1 MTSIIKNS
9 HADLSLPHSTPGM
22 RIGLFGGSFNPAH
35 EGHRLVTRQA
45 LKRLGLDAIWWL
57 VTPGNPLKDHSELKP
72 LSERIAA
79 ARNLMDH
86 PRVRITGFEAKHGFK
101 YSYDTLA
108 YLKQTLPG
116 RKFVWIMGAD
126 NLVSFHKW
134 DRWQDMA
141 QLMPIAVYVRPGATH
156 NAPFAPA
163 AQAMA
168 RWRVDET
175 DAARFAD
182 MPAPA
187 WIYLHGIM
195 SDLSSTQLR
204 QGAKR
209 RG

>member
-1 MTSIIKNS
+1 MTRILQHS
-9 HADLSLPHSTPGM
+9 HADLSLPNSAPGM

-35 EGHRLVTRQA
+35 NGHRLVSRQA
-45 LKRLGLDAIWWL
+45 LKRLNLDAIWWL
-57 VTPGNPLKDHSELKP
+57 VTPGNPLKDHGDLKP
-72 LSERIAA
+72 LAERIAA
-79 ARNLMDH
+79 ARQLASH
-86 PRVRITGFEAKHGFK
+86 PKVRVTGFEAKHGFK

-126 NLVSFHKW
+126 NLVGFHKW

-141 QLMPIAVYVRPGATH
+141 KLMPIAVYVRPGATH
-156 NAPFAPA
+156 SAPFAPA

-168 RWRVDET
+168 QWRIDES
-175 DAARFAD
+175 DAAHFAD
-182 MPAPA
+182 LPAPA

-204 QGAKR
+204 QKAKSR
-209 RG
+209 S